1 MKACTAFLM
10 AGIGFTVG
18 LLCGLLIHL
27 PAETL
32 PTNGFEGHHL
42 SRVRRVAQLDS
53 EVSGFEQG
61 TANDYLKGEAGLGSL
76 GEANQ
81 QHFEKD
87 LVRSD
92 YGDLNGENLDQNGY
106 KVIKNGKSS
115 HFNAV
120 NNHPNRNYESVVYVN
135 PDQQK
140 LVLNNNINTEND
152 TYQVKEPYAADPKL
166 RNSVRIH
173 GYEALHGVE
182 NHVARGE
189 IAAKGQHD
197 RSSGKIENDNYRK
210 GSVSSGNGV
219 TNGVYW
225 SDGVEQ
231 LCPKGFSQDDH
242 ETWKRKATKEN
253 FVKMNEGCGRMQ
265 NRILTFQ
272 NSEKACARYRLN
284 VDQIQGEIYSYYLSK
299 LLGINYVAPSV
310 LQLAN
315 TNQDQWRM
323 VGQEVATAMW
333 SEERPVILSKWID
346 GLSPAYIP
354 MEFRNLSNVLHP
366 KYVAEK
372 VKLNGDKLSDGSDGS
387 SVCDLFQWSDLIV
400 FDYLTANLDRVVNNL
415 FNLQWNS
422 RMMSKPAHNLEQGT
436 SGNLVFLDN
445 ESGLFHGYRL
455 LDKYST
461 YHESLLNSLC
471 IFKKQ
476 TIDSL
481 RRFVETDSISES
493 LQSIFEANEPLYR
506 YIPRIPAK
514 NIKILKSRMDDVLRQ
529 VQKCDS
535 QVR

>member
-1 MKACTAFLM
+1 M

-32 PTNGFEGHHL
+32 PASSFEGHHL
-42 SRVRRVAQLDS
+42 SRVRRAAQLDTP
-53 EVSGFEQG
+53 GFEQG
-61 TANDYLKGEAGLGSL
+61 TVSDHYSETDFNSLGSVNKQNFQEDL
-76 GEANQ
+76 GNSAYLN
-81 QHFEKD
+81 
-87 LVRSD
+87 
-92 YGDLNGENLDQNGY
+92 LNGENLDQNGY
-106 KVIKNGKSS
+106 KVIKSEKSA
-115 HFNAV
+115 HFKALNKR
-120 NNHPNRNYESVVYVN
+120 PESNYESVVYVN

-140 LVLNNNINTEND
+140 LVLNNNKNNEND
-152 TYQVKEPYAADPKL
+152 TYRVKAPYAADLKL
-166 RNSVRIH
+166 HNSVKIH
-173 GYEALHGVE
+173 ADEAFDGAE
-182 NHVARGE
+182 NKKVAGE
-189 IAAKGQHD
+189 KLAKGHID
-197 RSSGKIENDNYRK
+197 RSGDKIENDNYRK
-210 GSVSSGNGV
+210 GFISSGNDV

-225 SDGVEQ
+225 SDSVEQ
-231 LCPKGFSQDDH
+231 SCPKGFSKDDH
-242 ETWKRKATKEN
+242 EKWKIKATSEN
-253 FVKMNEGCGRMQ
+253 FVKMSEGCGRMQ

-299 LLGINYVAPSV
+299 LLGINNVAPSV

-323 VGQEVATAMW
+323 VGQEMATAMW
-333 SEERPVILSKWID
+333 SEERPVILSKWIEN
-346 GLSPAYIP
+346 LTPAYIP
-354 MEFRNLSNVLHP
+354 VEFRNLSNVLHP
-366 KYVAEK
+366 KYVAVR
-372 VKLNGDKLSDGSDGS
+372 VKLNEDVSSGRKDDS
-387 SVCDLFQWSDLIV
+387 SVCDLVQWSDLIV

-422 RMMSKPAHNLEQGT
+422 RMMSKPAHNLEQDT

-461 YHESLLNSLC
+461 YHESLLKSLC
-471 IFKKQ
+471 VFKKQ

-481 RRFVETDSISES
+481 RHFVKTDSISDS
-493 LQSIFEANEPLYR
+493 LQTMFEANEPLHR

-514 NIKILKSRMDDVLRQ
+514 NIKILKSRMDDILRQ
-529 VQKCDS
+529 VQKCES